1 MIWTSCY
8 GHWRWFPEGCI
19 RAAVSLQVPKESS
32 FDIHIKPFAPT
43 WELVQL
49 GKSKEDRPRWTREY
63 LALLDSRESAFVA
76 AQKLKKMSFRNFKSY
91 SNILTEISFED
102 TSSLNLIVGENG
114 TGKTS
119 IAECATYLLYGKLEK
134 GQL

>member
-19 RAAVSLQVPKESS
+19 RAAVSLQVPKETS

-49 GKSKEDRPRWTREY
+49 GKSKEDKIRWTREY
-63 LALLDSRESAFVA
+63 LALLDSRESASIA
-76 AQKLKKMSFRNFKSY
+76 AQKLKELSLKGRKIVLLCWEADHLDCHRRLLAKWIEVGWGM
-91 SNILTEISFED
+91 EIPELQKNE
-102 TSSLNLIVGENG
+102 TVME
-114 TGKTS
+114 
-119 IAECATYLLYGKLEK
+119 EE
-134 GQL
+134 